1 MSANKYKRRDFFNKV
16 LNRDEREMEEDIL
29 FKKYS
34 RKTSSGRLYTP
45 YENFIEKIDHP
56 AENGASDQAETA
68 ERVGSITS
76 GLTAYAGAW
85 TERHVIH
92 LLKRTG
98 FGNKKTDIETFAA
111 MTMSAAVDAITTIN
125 ANPAL
130 PSHTPLNYNQ
140 ATVVDP
146 VIPLG
151 GDWTSNNLTYSTAT
165 SLNDRSVNNYRL
177 SSHLCWNWGLWLN
190 DGPTIREKM
199 VGFWYHFI
207 PVNYNAINSAV
218 NNSATIFNDYIK
230 LLRDNAL
237 GNFKT
242 LIKLIAKSPAML
254 IYLSNHYSTAAAPN
268 ENFARELM
276 ELFMLGKEPTQNYTE
291 LDVQSGAKVLSGWR
305 VASFTNPYPF
315 VVNFY
320 SNYHNQSEKT
330 FSSNFNNNVIANQA
344 GASGANEFNA
354 YFDMLFLH
362 QSTTIAKYICRR
374 LYRYFVYYDIDAS
387 VETNVIVPL
396 AAALISNNWN
406 MLPVVRLLLKSEH
419 FFDMANRGVMIKSPI
434 DMIAGIINTLKV
446 NTTAPSGATQILDQ
460 YKIWENLNNNARYN
474 MEQGQGLVPTVSGW
488 KAYYQVPTFYQNW
501 INANTIQK
509 RSAYLTSLVS
519 GYTVS
524 GTAIKIDGIAFIQQF
539 PLQDAQSP
547 GTVVDIFVR
556 YLLSL
561 DLPQTYKNELKVQN
575 LLSGQVTD
583 NYWTAAWNN
592 FINNPTSTAYRT
604 TVNNKLKA
612 LITAI
617 IQLAEFQLM

>member
-1 MSANKYKRRDFFNKV
+1 MSTNKYKRRDFFAKV
-16 LNRDEREMEEDIL
+16 LNRSENDVEGDAL

-45 YENFIEKIDHP
+45 YENFIRKIDHP
-56 AENGASDQAETA
+56 EENQSPDQEGTA
-68 ERVGSITS
+68 ERVGNITS
-76 GLTAYAGAW
+76 GLAAYTGTW

-98 FGNKKTDIETFAA
+98 FGNRKTDIETFSS
-111 MTMSAAVDAITTIN
+111 MTMAAAVDAITTVN
-125 ANPAL
+125 TTPVH
-130 PSHTPLNYNQ
+130 PSPTPLNYNQ
-140 ATVVDP
+140 AAVADP

-151 GDWTSNNLTYSTAT
+151 GNWTNNNLTYSTST
-165 SLNDRSVNNYRL
+165 SLNDKSVNNYRL
-177 SSHLCWNWGLWLN
+177 NSHLFWNWGLWLN
-190 DGPTIREKM
+190 DGPSIREKM

-207 PVNYNAINSAV
+207 PVHYGHISSLAG
-218 NNSATIFNDYIK
+218 NSATIYNDYIK
-230 LLRDNAL
+230 LLRDYAL

-254 IYLSNHYSTAAAPN
+254 IYLGNHYSTATAPN

-305 VASFTNPYPF
+305 IASFTNPYPF

-320 SNYHNQSEKT
+320 PNYHNQAAKT
-330 FSSNFNNNVIANQA
+330 FSLNFGNNTIVNQA
-344 GASGANEFNA
+344 GANGANEFNA

-362 QSTTIAKYICRR
+362 QSTTIAKYLCRR
-374 LYRYFVYYDIDAS
+374 LYRYFVYYDIDANI
-387 VETNVIVPL
+387 ETNIITPL

-406 MLPVVRLLLKSEH
+406 ILPVVRLLLKSEH
-419 FFDMANRGVMIKSPI
+419 FFDMANRGVMIKSPF
-434 DMIAGIINTLKV
+434 DMIAGILNTLNV
-446 NTTAPSGATQILDQ
+446 NTTAAPGATQLLDQ
-460 YKIWENLNNNARYN
+460 YKVWENLNNSARYN
-474 MEQGQGLVPTVSGW
+474 MEQAQGLVPNVSGW
-488 KAYYQVPTFYQNW
+488 RAYYQAPTFYQNW

-509 RSAYLTSLVS
+509 RSAFLTALIN

-524 GTAIKIDGIAFIQQF
+524 GVNIKIDGIAFIQQF
-539 PLQDAQSP
+539 PTLDAQSP

-561 DLPQTYKNELKVQN
+561 DLPQTYKNELKVQC

-583 NYWTAAWNN
+583 NYWTNAWNN
-592 FINNPTSTAYRT
+592 FKNTPTSTAYRT

-612 LITAI
+612 LITGI

>member
-1 MSANKYKRRDFFNKV
+1 MSANKYKRRDFLEKL
-16 LNRDEREMEEDIL
+16 LNRGEKENEGDAL
-29 FKKYS
+29 FRKYS

-45 YENFIEKIDHP
+45 YENFIKKIDHP
-56 AENGASDQAETA
+56 TEAGAPDQEETA
-68 ERVGSITS
+68 ERVGNITS
-76 GLTAYAGAW
+76 GLAAYTGPW
-85 TERHVIH
+85 TEKHVIH

-98 FGNKKTDIETFAA
+98 FGNKKADVAA
-111 MTMSAAVDAITTIN
+111 FSSMTMSAAVNAITTVN
-125 ANPAL
+125 ATPVH
-130 PSHTPLNYNQ
+130 PSSTPLNYNQ
-140 ATVVDP
+140 VAVIDP

-151 GDWTSNNLTYSTAT
+151 GNWTNNNLTYSSAT
-165 SLNDRSVNNYRL
+165 SLNDKIVNISRL
-177 SSHLCWNWGLWLN
+177 SSHLYWNWGLWLN

-207 PVNYNAINSAV
+207 PVNYSNINSAV
-218 NNSATIFNDYIK
+218 NNSATIYNDYIK
-230 LLRDNAL
+230 LLRDHAL

-242 LIKLIAKSPAML
+242 LIKLIAKTPAML
-254 IYLSNHYSTAAAPN
+254 IYLGNHYSTASAPN

-305 VASFTNPYPF
+305 IASFTNPYPF

-320 SNYHNQSEKT
+320 SSFHNQTAKA
-330 FSSNFNNNVIANQA
+330 FSSNFNNNNISNQA
-344 GASGANEFNA
+344 AANGANEFDT
-354 YFDMLFLH
+354 YFDMLFQY
-362 QSTTIAKYICRR
+362 QSPTIAKYICRR
-374 LYRYFVYYDIDAS
+374 LYRYFVYYDIDANI
-387 VETNVIVPL
+387 ETNIITPL

-419 FFDMANRGVMIKSPI
+419 FFDMANRGVMIKSPF
-434 DMIAGIINTLKV
+434 DMIAGILNTLNV
-446 NTTAPSGATQILDQ
+446 NTTAAPGPTQLLDQ
-460 YKIWENLNNNARYN
+460 YKIWESLNSNARYN
-474 MEQGQGLVPTVSGW
+474 MEQGQGLVPNVSGW
-488 KAYYQVPTFYQNW
+488 KAYYQAPTFYQNW

-509 RSAYLTSLVS
+509 RSAFLNALIS

-524 GTAIKIDGIAFIQQF
+524 GSSIKIDGIAFIQQF
-539 PLQDAQSP
+539 PTADVQSP

-561 DLPQTYKNELKVQN
+561 DLPQTYKDELKVQC

-583 NYWTAAWNN
+583 TYWTNAWNN
-592 FINNPTSTAYRT
+592 FINTPTNTAYRT

-612 LITAI
+612 LITGI

>member
-1 MSANKYKRRDFFNKV
+1 MSANKYKRRDFFSKV
-16 LNRDEREMEEDIL
+16 LNREEGDPL

-34 RKTSSGRLYTP
+34 RKSLSGRHYSP
-45 YENFIEKIDHP
+45 YESFIEAIDHHDNSEP
-56 AENGASDQAETA
+56 GQTA
-68 ERVGSITS
+68 ERVGAITS
-76 GLTAYAGAW
+76 GLQPYTGPW
-85 TERHVIH
+85 TQWQVIH

-98 FGNKKTDIETFAA
+98 FGNKKSDVELLSA
-111 MTMSAAVDAITTIN
+111 MTTSHAVDFLTTIN
-125 ANPAL
+125 NTPTL
-130 PSHTPLNYNQ
+130 PSPTPLNYNQ
-140 ATVVDP
+140 ATIADP
-146 VIPLG
+146 VVGLG
-151 GDWTSNNLTYSTAT
+151 GNWSNNNLTYSSAT
-165 SLNDRSVNNYRL
+165 ILNDKSVNIWRL
-177 SSHLCWNWGLWLN
+177 SSHLYWNWGLWLN

-207 PVNYNAINSAV
+207 PVNYSNINSAV
-218 NNSATIFNDYIK
+218 NNSATLFNDYIK

-242 LIKLIAKSPAML
+242 LIKLIAKAPAML

-276 ELFMLGKEPTQNYTE
+276 ELFMLGKDPTQNYTE

-320 SNYHNQSEKT
+320 SDYHNQSAKT
-330 FSSNFNNNVIANQA
+330 FSSNFNNNTIANQA

-362 QSTTIAKYICRR
+362 QSTTIARYICRR
-374 LYRYFVYYDIDAS
+374 LYRYFVYYDIDS
-387 VETNVIVPL
+387 NIETNVIVPL
-396 AAALISNNWN
+396 AEALVSNNWN
-406 MLPVVRLLLKSEH
+406 MLPVVKLLLKSEH

-434 DMIAGIINTLKV
+434 DMIAGVLNTLKV
-446 NTTAPSGATQILDQ
+446 NTTAASSATQLFDQ
-460 YKIWENLNNNARYN
+460 YKIWENLNNNTRYN

-488 KAYYQVPTFYQNW
+488 KAYYQIPAFYQNW
-501 INANTIQK
+501 INSNTIQK
-509 RSAYLTSLVS
+509 RSAYLTSLIS

-524 GTAIKIDGIAFIQQF
+524 GNNIKIDGIAFIQQF
-539 PLQDAQSP
+539 PTADIQSP
-547 GTVVDIFVR
+547 HTVVDIFVR

-561 DLPQTYKNELKVQN
+561 DLPQTYKDELKVQN

-583 NYWTAAWNN
+583 GYWTTAWNN
-592 FINNPTSTAYRT
+592 FANNPTNTNYRT

>member
-1 MSANKYKRRDFFNKV
+1 MSANKYKRRDFFGKV
-16 LNRDEREMEEDIL
+16 LNRSEKENEEDIL

-34 RKTSSGRLYTP
+34 RKSLSERYYSP
-45 YENFIEKIDHP
+45 YEKFIEAIDHHDNR
-56 AENGASDQAETA
+56 EQEQTA
-68 ERVGSITS
+68 ERVGAVTS
-76 GLTAYAGAW
+76 GLQPYTGSW
-85 TERHVIH
+85 TQWQVIH

-98 FGNKKTDIETFAA
+98 FGNKKSDIELLAA
-111 MTMSAAVDAITTIN
+111 MTTSNAVDFLTTIN
-125 ANPAL
+125 STPTS
-130 PSHTPLNYNQ
+130 PSSTPLNYNQ
-140 ATVVDP
+140 ATIADP
-146 VIPLG
+146 VVGLG
-151 GDWTSNNLTYSTAT
+151 GNWTNNNLTYSSAS
-165 SLNDRSVNNYRL
+165 SLNDKSVNSSRL

-190 DGPTIREKM
+190 DGPKIREKM

-207 PVNYNAINSAV
+207 PVNYSNVNSAV
-218 NNSATIFNDYIK
+218 YNSATLFNDYIK

-276 ELFMLGKEPTQNYTE
+276 ELFMLGKEPTQNFTE
-291 LDVQSGAKVLSGWR
+291 LDVQSGAKILSGWR

-320 SNYHNQSEKT
+320 PDYHSQSAKT
-330 FSSNFNNNVIANQA
+330 FSSNFNNNIIANQA

-362 QSTTIAKYICRR
+362 QSTTIARYICRR
-374 LYRYFVYYDIDAS
+374 LYRYFVYYDIDTN

-406 MLPVVRLLLKSEH
+406 MLPVVKLLLKSEH

-434 DMIAGIINTLKV
+434 DMVAGILNTLNV
-446 NTTAPSGATQILDQ
+446 NTTAPSGATQLFDQ
-460 YKIWENLNNNARYN
+460 YKIWENLNTNARSN

-488 KAYYQVPTFYQNW
+488 KAYYQAPTFYQNW

-509 RSAYLTSLVS
+509 RSAYLASLIN

-524 GTAIKIDGIAFIQQF
+524 GISIKIDGIAFIQQF
-539 PLQDAQSP
+539 PALDVQSP

-583 NYWTAAWNN
+583 GYWTTAWNN
-592 FINNPTSTAYRT
+592 FANNPTNTTYRT